1 MSKIVFKTPSN
12 QKEYKEYDLFRWEIL
27 RKPIGKDITSLKDKF
42 EESAFHLIGV
52 KDKEIIACGRLHFN
66 NKDEAQI
73 RYMAVSENL
82 QGTGIGKQ
90 ILDLHEK
97 NAKEN
102 NAKRIILNARDHAI
116 GFYKILGYKTEKKY
130 NGSDT
135 GIPHTTMKK
144 NIIISSV

>member
-42 EESAFHLIGV
+42 EKSAFHLIGI

-90 ILDLHEK
+90 ILDLLEK

>member
-1 MSKIVFKTPSN
+1 MNEIVFKTPANS
-12 QKEYKEYDLFRWEIL
+12 KEYKEYDLFRWEIL

-42 EESAFHLIGV
+42 EESAFHLIGI

-90 ILDLHEK
+90 ILDLLEK

>member
-12 QKEYKEYDLFRWEIL
+12 KKEYKEYDLFRWEIL

-42 EESAFHLIGV
+42 EESAFHLIGI

-90 ILDLHEK
+90 ILDLLEK
-97 NAKEN
+97 NAREN

-116 GFYKILGYKTEKKY
+116 GFYKISGYKTDKKY

-144 NIIISSV
+144 NIITSSV

>member
-1 MSKIVFKTPSN
+1 MSNIVFKTPSN
-12 QKEYKEYDLFRWEIL
+12 KKEYKEYDLFRWEIL

-42 EESAFHLIGV
+42 EESAFHLIGI
-52 KDKEIIACGRLHFN
+52 KDQKIIACGRLHFN

-90 ILDLHEK
+90 ILDLLEK
-97 NAKEN
+97 NAREN

-116 GFYKILGYKTEKKY
+116 GFYKILGYKTDKKY

-144 NIIISSV
+144 NIITSSF

>member
-42 EESAFHLIGV
+42 EESAFHLIGI

-90 ILDLHEK
+90 ILDLLEK

>member
-1 MSKIVFKTPSN
+1 MNEIIFKTPTN
-12 QKEYKEYDLFRWEIL
+12 QKEHKEYDLFRWKIL
-27 RKPIGKDITSLKDKF
+27 RKPIGKDISSLKDKF
-42 EESAFHLIGV
+42 EESAYHLIGI
-52 KDKEIIACGRLHFN
+52 KDKKIIACGRLHFN

-73 RYMAVSENL
+73 RYMAVSKDL
-82 QGTGIGKQ
+82 QGVGIGKQ
-90 ILDLHEK
+90 ILDLLEK

-116 GFYKILGYKTEKKY
+116 GFYQISGYKTEKKY

-144 NIIISSV
+144 SIIIS